1 MNRERVDP
9 CAEVSTRPN
18 LWEAMFPGWKGPS
31 ALPDVAESARWIRC
45 DQGIGG
51 GRCMIGPV
59 ERAGARS
66 VRFPHDLMLASK
78 MLRRRSS
85 SGQLAWR

>member
-1 MNRERVDP
+1 M
-9 CAEVSTRPN
+9 TRSGLHLTPFRRPVRP
-18 LWEAMFPGWKGPS
+18 LS
-31 ALPDVAESARWIRC
+31 ALTDVAESARWTRR
-45 DQGIGG
+45 DQGIGS
-51 GRCMIGPV
+51 GRCVVGAV

-66 VRFPHDLMLASK
+66 VRFPHDLMLASM